1 MVSFAATPIPEL
13 RWLLSNGGS
22 SRALPPP
29 ESWQDTEAA
38 FCSTCKDWRVGADD
52 GHSAMGVSCVTCVLQ
67 MTFILGKFYGPLPSS
82 SFHVSGV
89 FLFRVEHVYPF
100 QNEMLGATPS
110 LPETQSE
117 ARDLHRGDLSLGIRG
132 SLGQGHVRAS
142 GAHVTPRG
150 SFPEGPWSGGRGSRA
165 PSAHESSVPAWPG
178 TSSRLCKT
186 C

>member
-1 MVSFAATPIPEL
+1 MEGLQGPFLHQSPGRILRQLSAARVRIGVLVPMTDILQWAFPVSP
-13 RWLLSNGGS
+13 
-22 SRALPPP
+22 
-29 ESWQDTEAA
+29 
-38 FCSTCKDWRVGADD
+38 
-52 GHSAMGVSCVTCVLQ
+52 VLQ
-67 MTFILGKFYGPLPSS
+67 MTFILGKFYGPLPNS

-110 LPETQSE
+110 LHETQSE
-117 ARDLHRGDLSLGIRG
+117 ARDLHCGDLSLGIRG
-132 SLGQGHVRAS
+132 SLGQGRVRAS
-142 GAHVTPRG
+142 GAHVTPWG

-165 PSAHESSVPAWPG
+165 PSAHESSVAAWPG